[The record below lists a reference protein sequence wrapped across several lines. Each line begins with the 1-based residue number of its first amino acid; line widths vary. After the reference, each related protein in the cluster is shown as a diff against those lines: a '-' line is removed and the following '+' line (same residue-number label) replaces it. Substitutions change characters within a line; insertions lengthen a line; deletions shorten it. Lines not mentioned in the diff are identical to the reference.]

1 MITVATPAQAG
12 PAEDA
17 YVAGYATAVLERLP
31 VTFDGDLQSPAWGRD
46 GTLLAVGVSIRS
58 SLWRFQAQVAQ
69 PK

>member
-1 MITVATPAQAG
+1 MTVTSPDTMFRG
-12 PAEDA
+12 
-17 YVAGYATAVLERLP
+17 VALLDPATAVLERLP

-69 PK
+69 DGR